1 MTESNDNPH
10 QQELVRR
17 RRLLMTQYIA
27 ATIEVSV
34 IRKTCLENIVRWRR
48 QGSNSLLWD
57 DWVRLLIG
65 GTDQKLIYVLTDD
78 TDEWCRDLRRA
89 GPYAGL
95 IDPVIREYIFSK
107 PLTALPTLE
116 DLIKISS
123 SQ

>member
-1 MTESNDNPH
+1 MTESIENLH

-17 RRLLMTQYIA
+17 RGLLMTQYIA
-27 ATIEVSV
+27 ATIDVSA

-48 QGSNSLLWD
+48 QGSNSVLWD
-57 DWVRLLIG
+57 DWVKLLIG

-95 IDPVIREYIFSK
+95 IDPVIREYIFSSGLK
-107 PLTALPTLE
+107 NLPTVE
-116 DLIKISS
+116 DLIKFKLV
-123 SQ
+123 

>member
-10 QQELVRR
+10 QQELIRR
-17 RRLLMTQYIA
+17 RGLLMTQYIA
-27 ATIEVSV
+27 ATIDVSV

-48 QGSNSLLWD
+48 QDSNSLLWD
-57 DWVRLLIG
+57 DWVKLLIG

-95 IDPVIREYIFSK
+95 IDPAIREYIFSK
-107 PLTALPTLE
+107 PLNALPTLE
-116 DLIKISS
+116 ELVNFTDY
-123 SQ
+123 

>member
-1 MTESNDNPH
+1 MTESIENLH

-17 RRLLMTQYIA
+17 RGLLMTQYIA
-27 ATIEVSV
+27 ATIDVSV

-48 QGSNSLLWD
+48 QNSNSLLWD
-57 DWVRLLIG
+57 DWVKLLIG

-107 PLTALPTLE
+107 PLNALPTLE
-116 DLIKISS
+116 ELVNFTDY
-123 SQ
+123 

>member
-1 MTESNDNPH
+1 MTESIENLH

-17 RRLLMTQYIA
+17 RGLLMTQYIA
-27 ATIEVSV
+27 ATIDVSV

-57 DWVRLLIG
+57 DWVKLLIG

-95 IDPVIREYIFSK
+95 IDPVIREYIFSRS
-107 PLTALPTLE
+107 LTELPTVQ
-116 DLIKISS
+116 DLIKFKSL
-123 SQ
+123 

>member
-1 MTESNDNPH
+1 
-10 QQELVRR
+10 
-17 RRLLMTQYIA
+17 MTQYIA

-48 QGSNSLLWD
+48 QDSNSLLWD
-57 DWVRLLIG
+57 DWVKLLIG
-65 GTDQKLIYVLTDD
+65 GTDQKLIYVFTDD

-107 PLTALPTLE
+107 PLNALPTLDE
-116 DLIKISS
+116 LVNFIRN
-123 SQ
+123 